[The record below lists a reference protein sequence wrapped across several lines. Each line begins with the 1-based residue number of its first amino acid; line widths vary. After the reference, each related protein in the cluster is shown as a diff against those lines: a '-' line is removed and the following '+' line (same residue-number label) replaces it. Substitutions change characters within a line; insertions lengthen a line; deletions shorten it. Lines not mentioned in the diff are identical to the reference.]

1 MTPEEKFQEIPTN
14 IPDPGKGDP
23 GDNRGLPSGGERE
36 EMTQMRCPV
45 CNGCGAVE
53 AWFGTGCLPETMQG
67 LKEKQCPAC
76 LGTGIQIIF
85 DVSLSPPPSRGVRH
99 GYPPTTTGGNL

>member
-1 MTPEEKFQEIPTN
+1 MPQI
-14 IPDPGKGDP
+14 
-23 GDNRGLPSGGERE
+23 
-36 EMTQMRCPV
+36 RCPV

-53 AWFGTGCLPETMQG
+53 AWFGTGFLPESMKG

-85 DVSLSPPPSRGVRH
+85 DYSLPIPPKEAQY
-99 GYPPTTTGGNL
+99 GYPPTTGGNP

>member
-1 MTPEEKFQEIPTN
+1 
-14 IPDPGKGDP
+14 
-23 GDNRGLPSGGERE
+23 
-36 EMTQMRCPV
+36 MTQIRCPV

-76 LGTGIQIIF
+76 LGIGIQIIH
-85 DVSLSPPPSRGVRH
+85 DISLSPPPKYRWI
-99 GYPPTTTGGNL
+99 GYPHTTSGGYGP